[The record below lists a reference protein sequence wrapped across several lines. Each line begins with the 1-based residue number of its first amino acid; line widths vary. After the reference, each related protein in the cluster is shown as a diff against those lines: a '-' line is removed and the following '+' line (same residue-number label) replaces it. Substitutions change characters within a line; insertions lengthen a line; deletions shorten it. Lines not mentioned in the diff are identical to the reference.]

1 MRKGVTKMYTPFP
14 RKKTYG
20 LAQSFAWADAM
31 LCVDTCKALRWHLQS
46 FALAHAMLCVGTCNA
61 LRLRWAKK
69 GIEIVCP
76 ILDKRK
82 GRKDSP
88 HGAL

>member
-31 LCVDTCKALRWHLQS
+31 LCVDTCKALRGHLQS
-46 FALAHAMLCVGTCNA
+46 FALAHAMLCV
-61 LRLRWAKK
+61 R
-69 GIEIVCP
+69 
-76 ILDKRK
+76 
-82 GRKDSP
+82 
-88 HGAL
+88 